1 MAIAMAYSLL
11 MLIISKTNKIF
22 TMKKIFFSILL
33 SGFFLSAVSQESV
46 LPTPAQKG
54 TMYIKNAT
62 IHVGNGSVINNGVIQ
77 IKDGKIE
84 KVGSDISVPADAKA
98 IDAKGKHVY
107 PGIILP
113 ISNLGL
119 VEISAVR
126 ASSDVR
132 EIGDMNPNVRS
143 IVAYNTDS
151 KVINTLRS
159 QGVLMANIVP
169 QGTFL
174 AGSSSVVQLDAW
186 NYQDAAVKTDAGMHL
201 YMPSLMPRPDF
212 GRFGG
217 GGGRFGPQQGST
229 TDPVKEGLNKIEELK
244 SFFSQAKAYF
254 AEGAHKETNLKFEAV
269 KGLFD
274 KTQKFYVH
282 GNTVRQMLVALDFVK
297 QFNFDVVIVGGSDS
311 WQIADLLKQ
320 HNVSVVLSQMHS
332 LPTAEDDD
340 VDQPYKSAAALQ
352 KAGVTFSISDD
363 DPQTR
368 GKNILFNAGTAA
380 TYGLTKE
387 EALQAITLNAA
398 KIMGVA
404 DKAGSIEAGKD
415 ANIVISEGDL
425 LDMRT
430 SKVTAALIQGR
441 EIDLTDKHKLLN
453 DRFNKK
459 YNLKPTTPA
468 KAF

>member
-1 MAIAMAYSLL
+1 
-11 MLIISKTNKIF
+11 
-22 TMKKIFFSILL
+22 MKKILFIVSLC
-33 SGFFLSAVSQESV
+33 SFLVADAQETV
-46 LPTPAQKG
+46 LPTQPQKG
-54 TMYIKNAT
+54 LLFIKNAT
-62 IHVGNGSVINNGVIQ
+62 VHVGNGTVINNGTIK

-84 KVGSDISVPADAKA
+84 EVGENISIPQGDVKVVDAG
-98 IDAKGKHVY
+98 GKQVY

-113 ISNLGL
+113 VSNLGL

-126 ASSDVR
+126 ATSDVR

-159 QGVLMANIVP
+159 SGILMANIVP
-169 QGTFL
+169 QGSFL
-174 AGSSSVVQLDAW
+174 AGSSSLVQLDAW
-186 NYQDAAVKTDAGMHL
+186 NYQDAAVKTDIGMHL
-201 YMPSLMPRPDF
+201 YMPSLMARPQG

-217 GGGRFGPQQGST
+217 GGGRFGPQQSSE

-244 SFFSQAKAYF
+244 AFFNEAKAYF
-254 AEGAHKETNLKFEAV
+254 AESSHQATNLKFEAV

-274 KTQKFYVH
+274 KSMKFYVH
-282 GNTVRQMLVALDFVK
+282 GNTVRQMLVAIDFVK
-297 QFNFDVVIVGGSDS
+297 QFGFDVVIVGGSDS

-320 HNVSVVLSQMHS
+320 YNVSVVLQQPHS
-332 LPTAEDDD
+332 LPTAADDD
-340 VDQPYKSAAALQ
+340 VDQPYKTAAILQ
-352 KAGVTFSISDD
+352 KAGVVFSISDD
-363 DPQTR
+363 DSQTR
-368 GKNILFNAGTAA
+368 GKNILYNAGTAA
-380 TYGLTKE
+380 AYGLSKE

-430 SKVTAALIQGR
+430 SKVTDAFIQGR
-441 EIDLTDKHKLLN
+441 KIDLTDKHKLLYE
-453 DRFNKK
+453 RFNFK
-459 YNLKPTTPA
+459 YNLKPA

>member
-1 MAIAMAYSLL
+1 
-11 MLIISKTNKIF
+11 
-22 TMKKIFFSILL
+22 MKKIFFSIML
-33 SGFFLSAVSQESV
+33 SGLFLSAVSQETV
-46 LPTPAQKG
+46 MPTPPQKG
-54 TMYIKNAT
+54 TMFIKNAT
-62 IHVGNGSVINNGVIQ
+62 IHVGNGTVINNGTIQ

-84 KVGSDISVPADAKA
+84 KVGSDISIPADAKA

-126 ASSDVR
+126 ASADVR
-132 EIGDMNPNVRS
+132 ELGDMNPNVRS

-169 QGTFL
+169 QGSFL

-186 NYQDAAVKTDAGMHL
+186 NFQDAAVKTDAGMHL

-212 GRFGG
+212 SRFGGG
-217 GGGRFGPQQGST
+217 GGGRFGPQQGNT

-244 SFFSQAKAYF
+244 SFFTQAKAYF
-254 AEGAHKETNLKFEAV
+254 AEGTHKETNLKFEAV
-269 KGLFD
+269 KGLYD

-352 KAGVTFSISDD
+352 KAGVVFSISDD